1 MIAQANVKFI
11 ETKLLGAF
19 IIELEPLADDRGFFA
34 RSWCRREAEAHGLR
48 PDWLQCNIS
57 FNEKRGTLRGMHWQ
71 AAPGEEI
78 KLVRC
83 SRGAIYDVV
92 IDLRRD
98 SATFTQWIGVELS
111 AENYRMMY
119 VPKGFAHGFL
129 TLDDRSEVFYQM
141 SEFYVPEHAR
151 GVRWNDPAFAI
162 EWPFAPTVI
171 TEKDRGYADF
181 AR

>member
-1 MIAQANVKFI
+1 MKFL
-11 ETKLLGAF
+11 ETKLKGVF
-19 IIELEPLADDRGFFA
+19 VIEPEFLRDDRGFFA
-34 RSWCRREAEAHGLR
+34 RSWCRREAEAQGLR

-57 FNEKRGTLRGMHWQ
+57 FNEKQGTLRGMHWQ
-71 AAPGEEI
+71 AAPYEEI

-98 SATFTQWIGVELS
+98 SATFMQWIGVELN
-111 AENYRMMY
+111 AENCRMLY

-129 TLDDRSEVFYQM
+129 TLEDRSEVFYQM
-141 SEFYVPEHAR
+141 SEFYVPELAR

-162 EWPFAPTVI
+162 EWPLAATVI